1 MQEAAQVRPL
11 RRRSAARAGLVRS
24 SRPARTCPVEAQ
36 AVAQKRLMTRLARL
50 LTRWDASHRRGVRIM
65 AGLQKAAARESAQEK
80 QKEAQAAQQALRQK
94 RAAEAEARSLE
105 RAAAKRQREE
115 HRNRWKWLNRKDI
128 TMEEL
133 LHSKGCHVEASFSE
147 GSVPD
152 PQRLR
157 RTLLN
162 PETWKPTN
170 VRKRLG
176 RSLAPT
182 GGGPPTVKADEW
194 RPLGRWRC
202 HEARGELPPPGDVR
216 DALEL
221 PGSGFTVTGNL
232 NVGRCVVV
240 RGLLA
245 RDVGGRGT
253 PRSFVEQRQASL
265 DQRYGA
271 GKYVVLLQRE
281 RPPPAPGLSLWPKGQ
296 FDPAKCSAALL
307 VFRAS
312 DLPIEDSSN
321 NFRRLLIGASLAAT
335 ASFCNIIA
343 AAVTYSPMLGVAVTR
358 LDADGVVP
366 VGVGLFLM
374 LFAQGFAR
382 KQVAELN
389 DAKIRGGYF
398 IPSSS
403 LGTLGRTWGFA
414 GLAPSRRTEID
425 VTLAGSYAG
434 LCGALALCLLGVLR
448 GDASDGLLLVEVT
461 RLPLLLAQALGDSF
475 PDDAVRTVL
484 SLSSGEAA
492 ASAPAKVTVDPLLL
506 SGSLALTSQA
516 VQLLPLRG
524 CDGHLL
530 ARFLFGPRPLQFIE
544 LCTGVLLL
552 LGAVGR
558 LGPNA
563 NATVCSSALFGWA
576 ARFLASRRSPLPPRE
591 DFDDEPW
598 ASPTAAAAAALAL
611 AAAGAILI
619 PGARGSERCF
629 GGVAREKV
637 EHPMVWARTLQPLRC
652 CRHLLKRQLC
662 RAAPRGKVHG
672 KAFFPLGAG
681 GVSFFLSKGHLL
693 LDEEEDEA
701 QEEDF
706 SAHSWNKCQPE
717 PFASGAQ
724 VFVWGHHACWP
735 VCEAAEA
742 ARAPETGIHAPTEAA
757 WFRQY
762 AEQNNCKWQQLSF
775 GPSFG
780 ASRTD
785 TGDAQREG
793 SQFQQ
798 AVQGFVQ
805 QLREFSKLL
814 DWEKEHE
821 EAQEESQKRLEELR
835 KNAKLREE
843 AVKSEIA
850 KTEKELEDVKKQEQ
864 RSQEKRRESEKL
876 EEELR
881 EARRRRDEA
890 ERQQRE
896 AQERAEAERR
906 RTSWSFSA
914 RGDPIICPENTDG
927 DIAEEFCVEYK
938 GPATVTCFDH
948 RGKLQSLDFVGV
960 CDEDGNNCQSP
971 EATWV
976 GEQWRF
982 DVASREESLP
992 TPSNPSVVQLRALLE
1007 ARAEKECVTYDEAT
1021 ELMLRSTQCESTVL
1035 AQYYAR
1041 ASTAGRE
1048 GYYNKAQTICDQE
1061 ARRSNDVALH
1071 LWKAYALHCEGSTR
1085 EAILEAEACVGKRDM
1100 GLPFASALAYFHE
1113 QLATVDQDAVRD
1125 MNLRRSQQLPSAP
1138 EASRARV
1145 AQRCDDGRVLTV
1157 RFYTMVGEVEKAQEV
1172 LSSMD
1177 GLDSPAVN
1185 AARGWNGFVAGK
1197 KANAASG
1204 KTSIGFLDQCGQY
1217 FDGAIG
1223 TGAELDNLDALMGK
1237 AKVLEGKRQ
1246 WVQALDAL
1254 NKVIVMHDWFLPAL
1268 IEKAKALM
1276 MTADW
1281 DQALEA
1287 AGRLQQQ
1294 DAWAQRNESPDL
1306 AFLQSLIAWRKR
1318 RDAEGALNLL
1328 NETLTLH
1335 ITNFKSA
1342 VGYDFFIKLNADFM
1356 LEIAREYLQHTISG
1370 GGDDAAKP
1378 GGYLLRGVQVLETL
1392 TRFVPG
1398 LVPAQVLLAK
1408 AKVAL
1413 NEVDVATRIL
1423 HQCLR
1428 LDPSSADT
1436 HLLLARIYHQK
1447 DRWSKPPSYWI
1458 PPWLYLE

>member
-1 MQEAAQVRPL
+1 MG
-11 RRRSAARAGLVRS
+11 SAPFGLS
-24 SRPARTCPVEAQ
+24 HK

-133 LHSKGCHVEASFSE
+133 LHSKGVRKVWVLAVEGGKGDEEDQSWRRFFFWLCEEARELWQKAYAIEIERS
-147 GSVPD
+147 
-152 PQRLR
+152 QRLEPSSASGAASSAPGSSASAAEWQAAYEVLKAKNLELEQEAVAR
-157 RTLLN
+157 RRRNLETEAAASSAAATETAVAPV
-162 PETWKPTN
+162 PET
-170 VRKRLG
+170 
-176 RSLAPT
+176 APKDFAE
-182 GGGPPTVKADEW
+182 PRDLEADE
-194 RPLGRWRC
+194 RPKAPWAVFGTDRIEIDSQQLADVARFRDALGPGTLPLLSALFEEDGRP
-202 HEARGELPPPGDVR
+202 ARGELPPPGDVR

-221 PGSGFTVTGNL
+221 PGSGFTVTGSAP
-232 NVGRCVVV
+232 VTEMEW
-240 RGLLA
+240 

-296 FDPAKCSAALL
+296 FDPAKVDSAQKEGFQAQRFQAGGRPTFWAADL
-307 VFRAS
+307 VMFLFPWKGPNWS
-312 DLPIEDSSN
+312 PEM
-321 NFRRLLIGASLAAT
+321 RLLIGASLAAT

-343 AAVTYSPMLGVAVTR
+343 AAVGSLNGERSDLLLNKSVEEVTYSPMLGVAVTR

-414 GLAPSRRTEID
+414 GSEAETEKEVTSLAPSRRTEID

-576 ARFLASRRSPLPPRE
+576 ARFLASRESPLPPRE

-611 AAAGAILI
+611 AAAGLQESFHSHDAWCPAYLVDCRIASFSSN
-619 PGARGSERCF
+619 ARS
-629 GGVAREKV
+629 
-637 EHPMVWARTLQPLRC
+637 TSQ
-652 CRHLLKRQLC
+652 
-662 RAAPRGKVHG
+662 VHG

-693 LDEEEDEA
+693 LDEEEDEEE
-701 QEEDF
+701 EEDF

-724 VFVWGHHACWP
+724 VF
-735 VCEAAEA
+735 AAEA

-785 TGDAQREG
+785 TGEIFLWG
-793 SQFQQ
+793 ST
-798 AVQGFVQ
+798 
-805 QLREFSKLL
+805 LRKDGKNRQYAPPRPLFLKDET
-814 DWEKEHE
+814 
-821 EAQEESQKRLEELR
+821 ELR
-835 KNAKLREE
+835 FRD
-843 AVKSEIA
+843 VQCSESSVWGLTAAGDVVVWQRVPRIGDDP
-850 KTEKELEDVKKQEQ
+850 KT
-864 RSQEKRRESEKL
+864 
-876 EEELR
+876 
-881 EARRRRDEA
+881 
-890 ERQQRE
+890 
-896 AQERAEAERR
+896 
-906 RTSWSFSA
+906 
-914 RGDPIICPENTDG
+914 
-927 DIAEEFCVEYK
+927 
-938 GPATVTCFDH
+938 
-948 RGKLQSLDFVGV
+948 
-960 CDEDGNNCQSP
+960 SP
-971 EATWV
+971 P
-976 GEQWRF
+976 G
-982 DVASREESLP
+982 EESLP

-1021 ELMLRSTQCESTVL
+1021 ELMLRSTQCESTV
-1035 AQYYAR
+1035 
-1041 ASTAGRE
+1041 
-1048 GYYNKAQTICDQE
+1048 
-1061 ARRSNDVALH
+1061 
-1071 LWKAYALHCEGSTR
+1071 
-1085 EAILEAEACVGKRDM
+1085 
-1100 GLPFASALAYFHE
+1100 P
-1113 QLATVDQDAVRD
+1113 
-1125 MNLRRSQQLPSAP
+1125 
-1138 EASRARV
+1138 
-1145 AQRCDDGRVLTV
+1145 
-1157 RFYTMVGEVEKAQEV
+1157 
-1172 LSSMD
+1172 
-1177 GLDSPAVN
+1177 
-1185 AARGWNGFVAGK
+1185 
-1197 KANAASG
+1197 
-1204 KTSIGFLDQCGQY
+1204 GFL
-1217 FDGAIG
+1217 
-1223 TGAELDNLDALMGK
+1223 
-1237 AKVLEGKRQ
+1237 
-1246 WVQALDAL
+1246 
-1254 NKVIVMHDWFLPAL
+1254 
-1268 IEKAKALM
+1268 
-1276 MTADW
+1276 
-1281 DQALEA
+1281 
-1287 AGRLQQQ
+1287 
-1294 DAWAQRNESPDL
+1294 
-1306 AFLQSLIAWRKR
+1306 
-1318 RDAEGALNLL
+1318 
-1328 NETLTLH
+1328 
-1335 ITNFKSA
+1335 A
-1342 VGYDFFIKLNADFM
+1342 VGGHKL
-1356 LEIAREYLQHTISG
+1356 SG
-1370 GGDDAAKP
+1370 H
-1378 GGYLLRGVQVLETL
+1378 ES
-1392 TRFVPG
+1392 G
-1398 LVPAQVLLAK
+1398 L
-1408 AKVAL
+1408 
-1413 NEVDVATRIL
+1413 
-1423 HQCLR
+1423 
-1428 LDPSSADT
+1428 
-1436 HLLLARIYHQK
+1436 
-1447 DRWSKPPSYWI
+1447 
-1458 PPWLYLE
+1458 